1 MGQSM
6 QTIKRRIRSIQSTM
20 KITNAMELVATSK
33 LQKQKSKMEQNKE
46 YSNYL
51 YDTVS
56 RILSVYG
63 EQDHSYLKKRNFDKP
78 LTIVFTGDTGLC
90 GGYHANL
97 FRYIE
102 EHVKKEDPMMMIGQK
117 GVVWANRNGY
127 HLVKDY
133 SSFDDITHAE
143 ANAIANDAMELYQN
157 QEVSEIRIVF
167 TEFVNSVSFE
177 PRTMQLLP
185 IVAQKQKLMKE
196 VLFEPSPRAILDELI
211 PMYIRCMT
219 YSAFMRAKTSEHAS
233 RRMAMENA
241 TDNAQELTDGLLLQ
255 YNQARQAAITQE
267 ITEIVAGADAL

>member
-33 LQKQKSKMEQNKE
+33 LQKQKGKMEQNKE

-56 RILSVYG
+56 RILSVYS
-63 EQDHSYLKKRNFDKP
+63 EQDHIYLTKHTFDKP

-97 FRYIE
+97 FRYLE
-102 EHVKKEDPMMMIGQK
+102 EHVKKENPMIMIGQK
-117 GVVWANRNGY
+117 GIAWANRKGY
-127 HLVKDY
+127 NLVKDY
-133 SSFDDITHAE
+133 SSYDDITHAE
-143 ANAIANDAMELYQN
+143 ANAIANDAMKLYRDKK
-157 QEVSEIRIVF
+157 VSEIQIVY
-167 TEFVNSVSFE
+167 TEFMNSVSFE
-177 PRTMQLLP
+177 PTTMRLLP
-185 IVAQKQKLMKE
+185 VVAEKQKITKE
-196 VLFEPSPRAILDELI
+196 VLFEPNPKAILDEII
-211 PMYIRCMT
+211 PMYIRSMT

-267 ITEIVAGADAL
+267 ISEIVAGADAL